1 MRNPETEPPELAPHR
16 RGWYNSGQSIRWE
29 KEGNALGPCGFFWDL
44 DGTLVDSYPAIVPV
58 AKELCDELGLG
69 GTVQK

>member
-1 MRNPETEPPELAPHR
+1 M
-16 RGWYNSGQSIRWE
+16 
-29 KEGNALGPCGFFWDL
+29 GPCGFFWDL